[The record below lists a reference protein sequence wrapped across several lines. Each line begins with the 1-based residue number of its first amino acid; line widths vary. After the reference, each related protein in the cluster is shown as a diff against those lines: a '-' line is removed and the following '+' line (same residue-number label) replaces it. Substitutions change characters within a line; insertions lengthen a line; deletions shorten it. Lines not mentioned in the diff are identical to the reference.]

1 MEACCGD
8 MCYNS
13 FEPTFEKNFIG
24 SSLNVGAVKEK
35 SNVPV
40 RILFLFDLQLE
51 KLRHDKPFCLWFFQC
66 LVPAKINVHFVLQST
81 KMSKKTFYYPLLFC
95 FLRYF
100 LNFTKFLKK
109 ICNKIF
115 WFLFFRETFSGFNSL
130 LIFNSLSINYNTLV
144 SLDHMKWNFMC
155 MGVFCSHMCYNSFE
169 PTFEKNFIGSSSNVD
184 AMKEVQM

>member
-1 MEACCGD
+1 MCMGVFCSH

-81 KMSKKTFYYPLLFC
+81 KMSKKTFYYPLF
-95 FLRYF
+95 
-100 LNFTKFLKK
+100 
-109 ICNKIF
+109 
-115 WFLFFRETFSGFNSL
+115 FLFSSIFYQFYEIFEKHLQQNF
-130 LIFNSLSINYNTLV
+130 LIFVFVKLFLV
-144 SLDHMKWNFMC
+144 SILL
-155 MGVFCSHMCYNSFE
+155 
-169 PTFEKNFIGSSSNVD
+169 
-184 AMKEVQM
+184 

>member
-1 MEACCGD
+1 MLWESIITLWWSWSTRNKISCAWKLAVAICVIIRL
-8 MCYNS
+8 S
-13 FEPTFEKNFIG
+13 LRLKKTFIV

-66 LVPAKINVHFVLQST
+66 FVPAKINVHFVLQST

-115 WFLFFRETFSGFNSL
+115 WFLFS
-130 LIFNSLSINYNTLV
+130 
-144 SLDHMKWNFMC
+144 WNF
-155 MGVFCSHMCYNSFE
+155 FWFQFFFNFE
-169 PTFEKNFIGSSSNVD
+169 CFEN
-184 AMKEVQM
+184 QL